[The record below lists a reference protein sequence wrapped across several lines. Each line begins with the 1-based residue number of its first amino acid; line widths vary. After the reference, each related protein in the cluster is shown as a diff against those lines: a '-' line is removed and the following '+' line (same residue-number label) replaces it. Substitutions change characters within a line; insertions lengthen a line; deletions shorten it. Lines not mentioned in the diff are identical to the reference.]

1 MFLCNVHSKSTER
14 RILCLKKEKKNKSFE
29 SSQQKKPHKK
39 KSFDKK
45 NEVKLNLSSDKRQS
59 FSFHLVF
66 GQK

>member
-1 MFLCNVHSKSTER
+1 MQRALEKYRTQNS
-14 RILCLKKEKKNKSFE
+14 LLKKKKKKQSFE

-45 NEVKLNLSSDKRQS
+45 NEVKLNLSSDKPQF

>member
-1 MFLCNVHSKSTER
+1 MQRALEKYRTQNSLFK
-14 RILCLKKEKKNKSFE
+14 KKEKKNKSFE

-45 NEVKLNLSSDKRQS
+45 NEVKLNLSSDKPQF

>member
-1 MFLCNVHSKSTER
+1 MQRALEKYRTQNSLF
-14 RILCLKKEKKNKSFE
+14 KKEKKNKSFE